1 MMKRID
7 MTGRKF
13 NRLKVIEL
21 DRVENGKTYWKCECD
36 CKNIAVV
43 EGNKLRNGHTKS
55 CGCLSREVSRR
66 QRKKNEYEIVD
77 GYIKVKLSDTEY
89 MICDIDDWEILKKH
103 HWYVNAL
110 GYAAGGTSK
119 KGVFL
124 FHKKVT
130 NTTSE
135 IVDHI
140 NMNKLDNR
148 KCNLR
153 IADKKINSINRG
165 LQSNNK
171 TGYKGVYHD
180 RRYGTWNA
188 RVTVDG
194 KTIHL
199 GTFPTKEEAI
209 AARKA
214 GEEKYYLP
222 QLESVNG

>member
-1 MMKRID
+1 M
-7 MTGRKF
+7 RKAPYKQRKYNNYEISNGYVKVSMSNGSYMLCDIEDWENLK
-13 NRLKVIEL
+13 NR
-21 DRVENGKTYWKCECD
+21 YWSV
-36 CKNIAVV
+36 NAVGYAV
-43 EGNKLRNGHTKS
+43 S
-55 CGCLSREVSRR
+55 CG
-66 QRKKNEYEIVD
+66 KDY
-77 GYIKVKLSDTEY
+77 
-89 MICDIDDWEILKKH
+89 
-103 HWYVNAL
+103 
-110 GYAAGGTSK
+110 
-119 KGVFL
+119 
-124 FHKKVT
+124 FHKKIT

-188 RVTVDG
+188 RVTVNR

-199 GTFPTKEEAI
+199 GTFQTKEEAI

-222 QLESVNG
+222 QLESMNG